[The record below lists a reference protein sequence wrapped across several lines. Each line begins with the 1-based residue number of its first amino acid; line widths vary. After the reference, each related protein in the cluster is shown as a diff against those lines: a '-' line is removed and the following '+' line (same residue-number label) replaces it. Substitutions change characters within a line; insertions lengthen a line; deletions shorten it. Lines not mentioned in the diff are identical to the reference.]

1 MKFDNLYTALKKAI
15 EIEEKYQYIDFIG
28 KTTCFSDFVMKSLN
42 DFKKKLGKVDKQ
54 RLEPVCGCFYQ
65 YRFDSI
71 SGRMN
76 SIRMLNEVLD
86 YFKKAQNKALEAA
99 QIRLEEKKAKKAL
112 EEEAQNLEREN
123 ARKVFSTNIDEIDV
137 SYVKGVGPKLGA
149 VLNKLSIYTVK
160 DLLEYYPK
168 KYVDYEGRVR
178 IKDLEPGNSVCVF
191 GTIKNVECY
200 TTRNKLTVLKL
211 LISDGT
217 GNLNIAMFYKAANR
231 RMQEHYKSQ
240 YPKDAGIIAYGT
252 VKVDK
257 FTGLLT
263 LDKPQ
268 MQVITSDFTDEDE
281 NALYETKI
289 TPIYPLCENLNPK
302 TLTRAIFNAVE
313 KHADSIPEP
322 LPEFLR
328 DEVNL
333 IPKKDA
339 VSSIHFPKTSKDLE
353 NARFRLVF
361 EELFILQMNL
371 ALIRESNK
379 KLDSVP
385 LKVNKDGLVERFI
398 KNLPFELTNAQKQA
412 VDEIR
417 RDLSR
422 KEPMQRLLQGDVG
435 SGKTVVACIMLLCAV
450 ENGYQGA
457 IMAPTEI
464 LATQHYKNF
473 IEWLTPL
480 NLSIGL
486 FLGKNTS
493 RLRREMLTSLKNGQT
508 HIAVGTH
515 ALIQDGVEFNNL
527 GAVVVDEQ
535 HRFGVKQRSKL
546 LSKGKTPQ
554 MLTMTA
560 TPIPR
565 TLALTVHGDLD
576 VTTIDEL
583 PKGRLPVKTTLV
595 GAQGRKEAYGLIR
608 EQVLFGH
615 QAYIVYPLIDESE
628 TISAKNAT
636 QEAERLQNE
645 VFQSFKIGLLH
656 GKMPNDEKEKVMND
670 FKLGKYNILVSTT
683 VVEVGVDVPNTTVI
697 MIENAERFGLSQLH
711 QLRGRVGRSDKQSYC
726 VLVAQTASKQTKD
739 KLSVLTETNNGF
751 IVAQKDLEI
760 RGPGE
765 FLGTRQSG
773 IADFGLADLVSDV
786 KILELAREKAF
797 EFAKNY
803 NVEDFP
809 LLRDEIYKMN
819 MFRG

>member
-1 MKFDNLYTALKKAI
+1 MNFNDFYNDIKKAVD
-15 EIEEKYQYIDFIG
+15 IEEKYQYIDFIG
-28 KTTCFSDFVMKSLN
+28 KTTCFSDFVIKSLN
-42 DFKKKLGKVDKQ
+42 GFKKKLNKIDKG
-54 RLEPVCGCFYQ
+54 RADTIISCFYQ

-71 SGRMN
+71 SGRMS
-76 SIRMLNEVLD
+76 SIKMLIDMLE
-86 YFKKAQNKALEAA
+86 YFKKTHNKALEEAK
-99 QIRLEEKKAKKAL
+99 IKLEEKKAAKEAEAKENKEAAAEKKPFAT
-112 EEEAQNLEREN
+112 E
-123 ARKVFSTNIDEIDV
+123 IDEIDV
-137 SYVKGVGPKLGA
+137 AFVKGVGPKLA
-149 VLNKLSIYTVK
+149 SVFNKLDIYTVK

-168 KYVDYEGRVR
+168 RYVDYEGRTK
-178 IKDLEPGNSVCVF
+178 IKNLEVGNSVCVF
-191 GTIKNVECY
+191 GTIKKADCH
-200 TTRNKLTVLKL
+200 TTANKLAIFKL
-211 LISDGT
+211 TIGDSS
-217 GNLNIAMFYKAANR
+217 GNIVIPMFYKVQNR
-231 RMQEHYKSQ
+231 RMLEHYKSQ
-240 YPKDAGIIAYGT
+240 YPVGAGVIAYGT

-257 FTGLLT
+257 FSGLLT

-268 MQVITSDFTDEDE
+268 MQVITSDFSEEDE
-281 NALYETKI
+281 EALYDTRI
-289 TPIYPLCENLNPK
+289 TPIYPLCENLNAK
-302 TLTRAIFNAVE
+302 SLIRAIGNAVE
-313 KHADSIPEP
+313 KFSKSIPEP
-322 LPEFLR
+322 FPDFLR
-328 DEVNL
+328 DEENL
-333 IPKKDA
+333 ISKSEA
-339 VSSIHFPKTSKDLE
+339 IGQIHFPKTKEDLE
-353 NARFRLVF
+353 KARYRLVF

-371 ALIRESNK
+371 ALIREANK
-379 KLDSVP
+379 KIDSIS
-385 LKVNKDGLVERFI
+385 LEIKKDGLVQKFI
-398 KNLPFELTNAQKQA
+398 NNLPFELTNAQKQA

-417 RDLSR
+417 RDLNK

-473 IEWLTPL
+473 VDWLTPL

-493 RLRREMLTSLKNGQT
+493 KLRREMNMSLKNGQT

-535 HRFGVKQRSKL
+535 HRFGVKQCSKL
-546 LSKGKTPQ
+546 LLKGKTPQ

-583 PKGRLPVKTTLV
+583 PKGRLPVKTSLV
-595 GAQGRKEAYGLIR
+595 GAQGRKEGYALIR

-636 QEAERLQNE
+636 QEAIRLQNE

-656 GKMPNDEKEKVMND
+656 GKMPNEEKEKVMND
-670 FKLGKYNILVSTT
+670 FKARKYDILVSTT
-683 VVEVGVDVPNTTVI
+683 VVEVGVDVPNATVI

-726 VLVAQTASKQTKD
+726 ILVAQTASKQTKD
-739 KLSVLTETNNGF
+739 KLSVLTKTNNGF

-773 IADFGLADLVSDV
+773 IADFGLADPVSDIE
-786 KILELAREKAF
+786 ILEKAREAAF
-797 EFAKNY
+797 KFVKTQDID
-803 NVEDFP
+803 DFP
-809 LLRDEIYKMN
+809 VLRDEVYKKN

>member
-1 MKFDNLYTALKKAI
+1 MKFDEFYDGIKKAV
-15 EIEEKYQYIDFIG
+15 EFEEKYQYIDFIG
-28 KTTCFSDFVMKSLN
+28 KTTCFSDFILKSLN
-42 DFKKKLGKVDKQ
+42 SFKKKLNKIDKGRVDTI
-54 RLEPVCGCFYQ
+54 CACFYQ

-76 SIRMLNEVLD
+76 SIKMLKDMLS
-86 YFKKAQNKALEAA
+86 YFKKAHNKALEEAK
-99 QIRLEEKKAKKAL
+99 IKLEVKKEKEVKEK
-112 EEEAQNLEREN
+112 QEN
-123 ARKVFSTNIDEIDV
+123 SKIKPFSTEIDEIDV
-137 SYVKGVGPKLGA
+137 AFIKGVGPKLA
-149 VLNKLSIYTVK
+149 SVFNKLDIYTVK

-168 KYVDYEGRVR
+168 RYVDYEGRTK
-178 IKDLEPGNSVCVF
+178 IKNLETGASVCIF
-191 GTIKNVECY
+191 GTIKKADCR
-200 TTRNKLTVLKL
+200 TSANKLMIIKL
-211 LISDGT
+211 TIGDST
-217 GNLNIAMFYKAANR
+217 GNIIITMFYKVQSR
-231 RMQEHYKSQ
+231 KMFEHYKAQ
-240 YPKDAGIIAYGT
+240 YPAGAGVIAYGT

-257 FTGLLT
+257 FSGLFT

-268 MQVITSDFTDEDE
+268 LQIITSDFTEE
-281 NALYETKI
+281 EEEALYDNKI
-289 TPIYPLCENLNPK
+289 TPIYPLCENLNAK
-302 TLTRAIFNAVE
+302 SLTRAINNALE
-313 KHADSIPEP
+313 KFSNTIPEP
-322 LPEFLR
+322 FPDFLLN
-328 DEVNL
+328 EEEL
-333 IPKKDA
+333 IPKADA
-339 VSSIHFPKTSKDLE
+339 IKQIHFPKSQKELE
-353 NARFRLVF
+353 EARYRLVF

-371 ALIRESNK
+371 ALIREANK
-379 KLDSVP
+379 KLDSVA
-385 LKVNKDGLVERFI
+385 LEIKKDGLVQRFI
-398 KNLPFELTNAQKQA
+398 DNLPFELTNAQKQA

-417 RDLSR
+417 RDLNK

-473 IEWLTPL
+473 ISWLTPL
-480 NLSIGL
+480 NLSVGL
-486 FLGKNTS
+486 FLGKNTTK
-493 RLRREMLTSLKNGQT
+493 LRREMKMSLKNGQT

-546 LSKGKTPQ
+546 LSKGKMPQ

-583 PKGRLPVKTTLV
+583 PKGRLPVKTTLG
-595 GAQGRKEAYGLIR
+595 GAVHRKEGYALIR
-608 EQVLFGH
+608 EQVLYGH
-615 QAYIVYPLIDESE
+615 QAYIVYPLVDESE

-636 QEAERLQNE
+636 QEAIRLQNE

-656 GKMPNDEKEKVMND
+656 GKMPNEEKEQVMND
-670 FKLGKYNILVSTT
+670 FKAGKYDILVSTT
-683 VVEVGVDVPNTTVI
+683 VVEVGVDVPNATVI

-726 VLVAQTASKQTKD
+726 ILIEQRSSKQTKD
-739 KLSVLTETNNGF
+739 KLSVLTKTNNGF

-773 IADFGLADLVSDV
+773 IADFGLADPVNDIE
-786 KILELAREKAF
+786 ILEKARKAAF
-797 EFAKNY
+797 
-803 NVEDFP
+803 DFVKTHNMDDYP
-809 LLRDEIYKMN
+809 LLRDEVYRKN

>member
-1 MKFDNLYTALKKAI
+1 MNFDKFYTSVKKAI
-15 EIEEKYQYIDFIG
+15 DVEIKHQYIDFIG
-28 KTTCFSDFVMKSLN
+28 KTTCFSDFILQSLN
-42 DFKKKLGKVDKQ
+42 DFRKKLGKIDKQ
-54 RLEPVCGCFYQ
+54 RLEPVSTCFYQ
-65 YRFDSI
+65 YRFDSL
-71 SGRMN
+71 SGRMT
-76 SIRMLNEVLD
+76 SVKLLEKELD
-86 YFKKAQNKALEAA
+86 YFKAAQNKALEAA
-99 QIRLEEKKAKKAL
+99 KIKLEERKAKKA
-112 EEEAQNLEREN
+112 EDEAAKIPERR
-123 ARKVFSTNIDEIDV
+123 AFSDDINEIDV
-137 SYVKGVGPKLGA
+137 AFVKGIGPKRAA
-149 VLNKLSIYTVK
+149 VFNKLSIYTVK

-168 KYVDYEGRVR
+168 RYVDYEGRTK
-178 IKDLEPGNSVCVF
+178 IKDLEVGTSVCIF
-191 GTIKNVECY
+191 GTIKKVNIRQ
-200 TTRNKLTVLKL
+200 TKNKLTV
-211 LISDGT
+211 ISLVITDGS
-217 GNLNIAMFYKAANR
+217 GNLTISLFYKIPNR
-231 RMQEHYKSQ
+231 RMLEHYKAQ
-240 YPKDAGIIAYGT
+240 YPEDAGVIAYGT

-257 FTGLLT
+257 FTGNLT

-268 MQVITSDFTDEDE
+268 MQIITSDFGEDEE
-281 NALYETKI
+281 NALYDEKI

-302 TLTRAIFNAVE
+302 TLTKAMFNAVE
-313 KHADSIPEP
+313 KFKNSIPEP
-322 LPEFLR
+322 FPDFLR
-328 DEVNL
+328 DKNNL
-333 IPKKDA
+333 ILKSDA
-339 VSSIHFPKTSKDLE
+339 IKQIHFPKTQKELE
-353 NARFRLVF
+353 DARFRLVF

-371 ALIRESNK
+371 ALIREANK
-379 KLDSVP
+379 KLDSVA
-385 LKVNKDGLVERFI
+385 LEIKKDGLVEHFI
-398 KNLPFELTNAQKQA
+398 KGLPFELTNAQKAA

-417 RDLSR
+417 RDLNATQ
-422 KEPMQRLLQGDVG
+422 PMQRLLQGDVG

-473 IEWLTPL
+473 VQWLTPL

-486 FLGKNTS
+486 FLGKNTT

-546 LSKGKTPQ
+546 LTKGKMPQ

-583 PKGRLPVKTTLV
+583 PKGRLPVETTLV
-595 GAQGRKEAYGLIR
+595 GAQGRKEAYSLIR
-608 EQVLFGH
+608 REVLYGH

-628 TISAKNAT
+628 AISAKNAT
-636 QEAERLQNE
+636 QEAIRLQNE
-645 VFQSFKIGLLH
+645 AFQSFKVGLLH

-670 FKLGKYNILVSTT
+670 FKAGKYDILVSTT
-683 VVEVGVDVPNTTVI
+683 VVEVGVDVPNATVI

-711 QLRGRVGRSDKQSYC
+711 QLRGRVGRSNKQSYC

-739 KLSVLTETNNGF
+739 KLSVLTQTNNGF
-751 IVAQKDLEI
+751 VVAQKDLEI

-765 FLGTRQSG
+765 FLGVRQSG
-773 IADFGLADLVSDV
+773 MADFGLADLVSDI
-786 KILELAREKAF
+786 KILELAREQAF
-797 EFAKNY
+797 EFVKNH
-803 NVEDFP
+803 NIEDFP
-809 LLRDEIYKMN
+809 LLRDEVYKMN

>member
-1 MKFDNLYTALKKAI
+1 MKFEDFYNGIKKAV
-15 EIEEKYQYIDFIG
+15 EFEEKYQYIDFIG
-28 KTTCFSDFVMKSLN
+28 KTTCFSDFILKSLN
-42 DFKKKLGKVDKQ
+42 DFKRKLSKIDKGRVDTI
-54 RLEPVCGCFYQ
+54 CACFYQ

-76 SIRMLNEVLD
+76 SIKMLNDLLE
-86 YFKKAQNKALEAA
+86 YFKKAQNKALEEAK
-99 QIRLEEKKAKKAL
+99 IKLEERKAKKAAET
-112 EEEAQNLEREN
+112 EEKIPER
-123 ARKVFSTNIDEIDV
+123 KPYSTEIDEIDV
-137 SYVKGVGPKLGA
+137 AFIKGVGPKLAA
-149 VLNKLSIYTVK
+149 VFNKLDIYTVK

-168 KYVDYEGRVR
+168 RYMDYEGRTK
-178 IKDLEPGNSVCVF
+178 IKDLEVGNSVCIF
-191 GTIKNVECY
+191 GTIKKADCH
-200 TTRNKLTVLKL
+200 TTSKKLAVLKL
-211 LISDGT
+211 TIGDGS
-217 GNLNIAMFYKAANR
+217 GNINIVMFYGVRNR
-231 RMQEHYKSQ
+231 RMLEHYKAQ
-240 YPKDAGIIAYGT
+240 YPAGAGIIAYGT
-252 VKVDK
+252 VKADK
-257 FTGLLT
+257 FSGLLT

-268 MQVITSDFTDEDE
+268 IQVITSDFSEE
-281 NALYETKI
+281 EEEALYDNKI
-289 TPIYPLCENLNPK
+289 TPVYPLCENLNAK
-302 TLTRAIFNAVE
+302 SLTRTVYNAIE
-313 KHADSIPEP
+313 KFSGSIPEP
-322 LPEFLR
+322 FPDFLM
-328 DEVNL
+328 EEAG
-333 IPKKDA
+333 IISKSDA
-339 VSSIHFPKTSKDLE
+339 IKQIHFPKSQEELE
-353 NARFRLVF
+353 KARYRLVF
-361 EELFILQMNL
+361 EELFVLQMNL
-371 ALIRESNK
+371 ALIREANRN
-379 KLDSVP
+379 LDSIA
-385 LKVNKDGLVERFI
+385 LEIKENGLVERFI
-398 KNLPFELTNAQKQA
+398 KSLPFELTNAQKQA

-417 RDLSR
+417 RDLNK

-450 ENGYQGA
+450 ENGCQGA

-493 RLRREMLTSLKNGQT
+493 KLRREMNMSLKNGQT

-546 LSKGKTPQ
+546 LLKGKAPQ

-576 VTTIDEL
+576 ITTIDEL
-583 PKGRLPVKTTLV
+583 PKGRLPVKTTLS
-595 GAQGRKEAYGLIR
+595 GAAGRKEAYSLIR
-608 EQVLFGH
+608 EQVLYGH

-628 TISAKNAT
+628 AISAKNAT
-636 QEAERLQNE
+636 QEAIRLQNE

-656 GKMPNDEKEKVMND
+656 GKMPNEEKEKVMNE
-670 FKLGKYNILVSTT
+670 FKAGKYDILVSTT
-683 VVEVGVDVPNTTVI
+683 VVEVGVDVPNATVI

-726 VLVAQTASKQTKD
+726 ILIAQTASKQTKD
-739 KLSVLTETNNGF
+739 KLSVLTQTNNGF
-751 IVAQKDLEI
+751 VVAQKDLEI

-773 IADFGLADLVSDV
+773 IADFGLADLVNDV
-786 KILELAREKAF
+786 KILEQARELAF
-797 EFAKNY
+797 KFVKEHDIDDYPILK
-803 NVEDFP
+803 
-809 LLRDEIYKMN
+809 DEVFKKN

>member
-1 MKFDNLYTALKKAI
+1 MNFDKFYTSVKKAI
-15 EIEEKYQYIDFIG
+15 DIEIKHQYIDFIG
-28 KTTCFSDFVMKSLN
+28 KTTCFSDFILQSLN
-42 DFKKKLGKVDKQ
+42 DFRKKLSKIDKQ
-54 RLEPVCGCFYQ
+54 RLEPISNCFCQ
-65 YRFDSI
+65 YRFDSL
-71 SGRMN
+71 SGRMT
-76 SIRMLNEVLD
+76 SVKLLEKELD
-86 YFKKAQNKALEAA
+86 YFKNAQNKALEAA
-99 QIRLEEKKAKKAL
+99 RIKFEERKAKKT
-112 EEEAQNLEREN
+112 EEEIANIPEKRP
-123 ARKVFSTNIDEIDV
+123 FSDDINEIDV
-137 SYVKGVGPKLGA
+137 AFVKGVGPKLA
-149 VLNKLSIYTVK
+149 TVFNKISIYTVK

-168 KYVDYEGRVR
+168 KYMDYEGRTK
-178 IKDLEPGNSVCVF
+178 IKDLEAGMSVCIF
-191 GTIKNVECY
+191 GTIKKVNIR
-200 TTRNKLTVLKL
+200 TTKNKLTVIGLV
-211 LISDGT
+211 ISDGS
-217 GNLNIAMFYKAANR
+217 GNLTISLFYKITNR
-231 RMQEHYKSQ
+231 RMLEHYKSQ
-240 YPKDAGIIAYGT
+240 YPENAGIIAYGT
-252 VKVDK
+252 TKIDK
-257 FTGLLT
+257 FTGNLT

-268 MQVITSDFTDEDE
+268 MQIITSDFTEEDE
-281 NALYETKI
+281 NALYSGKI

-302 TLTRAIFNAVE
+302 TLTKAIYNAID
-313 KHADSIPEP
+313 KFQNSIPEP
-322 LPEFLR
+322 FPDFLIK
-328 DEVNL
+328 ENGL
-333 IPKKDA
+333 ISKGNA
-339 VSSIHFPKTSKDLE
+339 IRQIHFPKNQQELD

-371 ALIRESNK
+371 ALIREANK
-379 KLDSVP
+379 KLDSVA
-385 LKVNKDGLVERFI
+385 LEIKKGGLVEQFI
-398 KNLPFELTNAQKQA
+398 KGLPFELTNAQKAA

-417 RDLSR
+417 RDLNATQ
-422 KEPMQRLLQGDVG
+422 PMQRLLQGDVG

-473 IEWLTPL
+473 VQWLTPL

-486 FLGKNTS
+486 FLGKNTA
-493 RLRREMLTSLKNGQT
+493 RLRKEMLTSLKNGQT

-546 LSKGKTPQ
+546 LTKGKIPQ

-595 GAQGRKEAYGLIR
+595 GAQGRKEAYSLIR
-608 EQVLFGH
+608 QEVLYGH

-636 QEAERLQNE
+636 QEAIRLQNE
-645 VFQSFKIGLLH
+645 IFQSFKIGLLH

-670 FKLGKYNILVSTT
+670 FKAAKYDILVSTT
-683 VVEVGVDVPNTTVI
+683 VVEVGVDVPNATVI

-726 VLVAQTASKQTKD
+726 VLVTQTASKQTKD
-739 KLSVLTETNNGF
+739 KLSVLTQTGNGF

-765 FLGTRQSG
+765 FLGVRQSG
-773 IADFGLADLVSDV
+773 MADFGLADLVSDI

-797 EFAKNY
+797 DFVKNH
-803 NVEDFP
+803 NPEDFP
-809 LLRDEIYKMN
+809 LLRDEVYKMN

>member
-1 MKFDNLYTALKKAI
+1 MKFEDFYSGIKKAI
-15 EIEEKYQYIDFIG
+15 DFEEKYQYIDFIG
-28 KTTCFSDFVMKSLN
+28 KTTCFSDFILKTLN
-42 DFKKKLGKVDKQ
+42 SFKKKLNKIDKG
-54 RLEPVCGCFYQ
+54 RVETVASCFYQ

-71 SGRMN
+71 SGRMS
-76 SIRMLNEVLD
+76 SIKMLNELLEH
-86 YFKKAQNKALEAA
+86 FKKAQNKVLEQA
-99 QIRLEEKKAKKAL
+99 QEKLEIKKAKK
-112 EEEAQNLEREN
+112 EEEKAEKTQDI
-123 ARKVFSTNIDEIDV
+123 KPFSTKIDEIDV
-137 SYVKGVGPKLGA
+137 AFIKGVGPKLA
-149 VLNKLSIYTVK
+149 SVFNKLDIYTVE

-168 KYVDYEGRVR
+168 RYVDYEGRTK
-178 IKDLEPGNSVCVF
+178 IKNLEIGNSVCIF
-191 GTIKNVECY
+191 GTIKKVECH
-200 TTRNKLTVLKL
+200 TTSNKLTIFKL
-211 LISDGT
+211 TINDGS
-217 GNLNIAMFYKAANR
+217 GNLIVTMFYKVQNR
-231 RMQEHYKSQ
+231 RMLEHYKAQ
-240 YPKDAGIIAYGT
+240 YPTGAGVIAYGT

-257 FTGLLT
+257 FSGLLT

-268 MQVITSDFTDEDE
+268 MQVITSDFTEEDE
-281 NALYETKI
+281 EALYDNKI
-289 TPIYPLCENLNPK
+289 TPIYPLCENLSAK
-302 TLTRAIFNAVE
+302 SLTRAVFNAIE
-313 KHADSIPEP
+313 KFYNSIPEP
-322 LPEFLR
+322 FPEFLIK
-328 DEVNL
+328 DAGL
-333 IPKKDA
+333 ITKKDA
-339 VSSIHFPKTSKDLE
+339 IKQIHFPKNQDEIDK
-353 NARFRLVF
+353 ARYRLVF

-371 ALIRESNK
+371 ALIREANK
-379 KLDSVP
+379 NLDSVS
-385 LKVNKDGLVERFI
+385 LEIKEGGLVQRFI
-398 KNLPFELTNAQKQA
+398 KNLPFELTNAQKAA

-417 RDLSR
+417 RDLNK

-473 IEWLTPL
+473 VDWLTPL

-493 RLRREMLTSLKNGQT
+493 KLRREMNMSLKNGQT

-515 ALIQDGVEFNNL
+515 ALIQNSVEFNNL

-546 LSKGKTPQ
+546 LSKGKMPQ

-595 GAQGRKEAYGLIR
+595 GASGRKEAYSLIR
-608 EQVLFGH
+608 EQVLYGF

-656 GKMPNDEKEKVMND
+656 GKMPNEEKEKVMND
-670 FKLGKYNILVSTT
+670 FKAQKYDILVSTT
-683 VVEVGVDVPNTTVI
+683 VVEVGVDVPNATVI

-726 VLVAQTASKQTKD
+726 ILVEQSTSKQTKD
-739 KLSVLTETNNGF
+739 KLSVLTKTNNGF

-773 IADFGLADLVSDV
+773 MADFGLADLVNDIE
-786 KILELAREKAF
+786 ILEKARKFAF
-797 EFAKNY
+797 DFVKSH
-803 NVEDFP
+803 NVADYP
-809 LLRDEIYKMN
+809 LLKDEIYKKN